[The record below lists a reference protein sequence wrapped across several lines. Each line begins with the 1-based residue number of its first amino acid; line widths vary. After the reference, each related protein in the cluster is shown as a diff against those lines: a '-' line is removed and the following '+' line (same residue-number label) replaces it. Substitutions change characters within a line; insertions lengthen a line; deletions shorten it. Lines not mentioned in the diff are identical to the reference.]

1 MSVVS
6 KLRKVG
12 GSVMLSIPP
21 GVLQTLSLNVDDQV
35 ELTIDQNALIM
46 TPQKIKTYSLDEL
59 LRQCDVNSSMR
70 LDDEWTKGVSRGEEL
85 ICVNAFANFPW
96 QPFASRFT
104 LPIASCHVQT
114 HGVTPNVIPR
124 LLRG

>member
-85 ICVNAFANFPW
+85 I
-96 QPFASRFT
+96 
-104 LPIASCHVQT
+104 
-114 HGVTPNVIPR
+114 
-124 LLRG
+124 